1 VQLES
6 RTQFMAPRKKKTVRA
21 DPDIVFEGMEEI
33 LERDLAKHKGI
44 LQQTKLE
51 MGAYS
56 DARSYEV
63 RKKRHYKSLVN
74 EGKYDRESMD
84 AAIAQID
91 INLRH
96 MLDKKKLSMEKITHH
111 EEIISKLE
119 EELANQYKGL
129 KQLAKQ
135 RKDGTAD

>member
-1 VQLES
+1 
-6 RTQFMAPRKKKTVRA
+6 MAPRKRKTARD
-21 DPDIVFEGMEEI
+21 DPEIVLEGMEEI

-51 MGAYS
+51 MDAYS

-63 RKKRHYKSLVN
+63 RKKRHYRSLVN
-74 EGKYDRESMD
+74 EGKYDRESME

-96 MLDKKKLSMEKITHH
+96 MLDKKKLSLEKIAHH

-119 EELANQYKGL
+119 EELSNQYRGL
-129 KQLAKQ
+129 KHLAEQ